1 MSQNDSIRL
10 SRDQYAELYGNGGQ
24 PRLIVDHPSNAP
36 LFGAHAQTTLVRA
49 AELVVEAGDESAVV
63 YAACGGGTR
72 RVATATVM
80 SRKGGAIG
88 LGNWQI
94 EPGYECA
101 TAADHQAVFHRITRA
116 AELPR

>member
-10 SRDQYAELYGNGGQ
+10 SRDQYAELYGSGGQ

-36 LFGAHAQTTLVRA
+36 LFGAHAQTILVRA

-63 YAACGGGTR
+63 YAACGGHAR
-72 RVATATVM
+72 RVATARAM
-80 SRKGGAIG
+80 PRKGGAIG
-88 LGNWQI
+88 LGDWQV

-101 TAADHQAVFHRITRA
+101 TAADHQVVVHRITRTT
-116 AELPR
+116 ELSR

>member
-1 MSQNDSIRL
+1 MSRNDSICL
-10 SRDQYAELYGNGGQ
+10 SRDQHAELYGRGSQ

-36 LFGAHAQTTLVRA
+36 LFGAHAQATLVRA

-63 YAACGGGTR
+63 YAACGGHTR
-72 RVATATVM
+72 RIATAAVM

-88 LGNWQI
+88 LGDWQI

-101 TAADHQAVFHRITRA
+101 TAADRETVVHRITRA
-116 AELPR
+116 AEPSK